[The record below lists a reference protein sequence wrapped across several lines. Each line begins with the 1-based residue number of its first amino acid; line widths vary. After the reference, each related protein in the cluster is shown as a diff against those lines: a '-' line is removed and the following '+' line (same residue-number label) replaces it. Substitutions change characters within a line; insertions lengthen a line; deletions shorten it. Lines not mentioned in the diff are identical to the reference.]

1 MSTFVV
7 GDIHG
12 GLKALVQVLER
23 VPYGKDDLFVFVG
36 DYVDG
41 WSDSA
46 ATIEFL
52 IDFGSKQHCVFLRG
66 NHDYLLTQHLKVNS
80 NNPMWLAAGGEL
92 TKENYAG
99 FKPQDKARHLAFLDK
114 LVNYWIDKENRL
126 YVHAGF
132 TNPNGI
138 QYEFY
143 PNLVYW
149 DRTLW
154 ETACGLDPN
163 MPLDHPRYPKRLK
176 LFKEIYIGHTPVTK
190 IGETQVV
197 NCANIWNIDT
207 AAAYKGPL
215 TVINADTKDVYQ
227 SDPVYQLYPHEN
239 GRN

>member
-12 GLKALVQVLER
+12 GLRALLQVLER
-23 VPYGKDDLFVFVG
+23 VPYGPNDRFVFLG

-41 WSDSA
+41 WSDAA
-46 ATIEFL
+46 ATVEFL
-52 IDFGSKQHCVFLRG
+52 TDFHSKQSCVFIRG

-80 NNPMWLAAGGEL
+80 NNPMWLASGGAI
-92 TKENYAG
+92 TKSNYSSLDS
-99 FKPQDKARHLAFLDK
+99 KDKDRHLDFLEN
-114 LVNYWIDKENRL
+114 LVNYHIDQNNRL

-132 TNPNGI
+132 TNVHGPEH
-138 QYEFY
+138 EFY

-154 ETACGLDPN
+154 ESACSLDPN
-163 MPLDHPRYPKRLK
+163 LAADDLRYPKRLK

-190 IGETQVV
+190 IGKTGVV
-197 NCANIWNIDT
+197 NFANVWNIDT
-207 AAAYKGPL
+207 AAAYKGSL
-215 TVINADTKDVYQ
+215 SIIDVDTKEVYK
-227 SDPVYQLYPHEN
+227 SDPVWELYPGES